1 MVIYKIGNFNLKFVS
16 SKCQTSKQFRLFFL
30 QSLNVRKSKD
40 LKNKKSIIFF
50 KISKFRTISF
60 FFKSQNLKQFQ
71 LFFSSK
77 S

>member
-40 LKNKKSIIFF
+40 LKNKKSIIF
-50 KISKFRTISF
+50 S
-60 FFKSQNLKQFQ
+60 KSQNLEQFR
-71 LFFSSK
+71 FFSNLK
-77 S
+77 I